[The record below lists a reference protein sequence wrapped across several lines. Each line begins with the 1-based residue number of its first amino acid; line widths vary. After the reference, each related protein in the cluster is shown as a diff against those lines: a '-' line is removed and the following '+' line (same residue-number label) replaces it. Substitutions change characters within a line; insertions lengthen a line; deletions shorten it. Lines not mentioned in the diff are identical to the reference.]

1 MSFDLDA
8 PSRPP
13 AVATLISA
21 LDRLEEIIDL
31 ENAAFEARGALDLV
45 EINRR
50 KSRALLELSRVM
62 RGLPERL
69 DAGTAARLARLKAK
83 LDRNLYVIALRIAAA
98 REVGAILDRALA
110 EADSDGT
117 YSAHSAHPAHPASAR
132 GGAGA

>member
-1 MSFDLDA
+1 MSLDLDA
-8 PSRPP
+8 PLRPP

-31 ENAAFEARGALDLV
+31 ENAAFEDRGALDLV

-62 RGLPERL
+62 RGLPDRL
-69 DAGTAARLARLKAK
+69 DAGTAGRLARLKAK

-110 EADSDGT
+110 EAESDGT
-117 YSAHSAHPAHPASAR
+117 YSAHAAR
-132 GGAGA
+132 TGAGA

>member
-8 PSRPP
+8 PHRPP

-21 LDRLEEIIDL
+21 LDRLEDIIDV
-31 ENAAFEARGALDLV
+31 ENAAFEERGGLDLV

-50 KSRALLELSRVM
+50 KSRALLELSRVA
-62 RGLPERL
+62 RGLPDRL
-69 DAGTAARLARLKAK
+69 DAATAGRLARLKAK

-110 EADSDGT
+110 EAESDGT
-117 YSAHSAHPAHPASAR
+117 YSAQSAQAAR
-132 GGAGA
+132 AGAGA

>member
-1 MSFDLDA
+1 MSLDLDA

-50 KSRALLELSRVM
+50 KSRALLELSRVA
-62 RGLPERL
+62 RGLPDRL
-69 DAGTAARLARLKAK
+69 DAATAGRLARLKAK
-83 LDRNLYVIALRIAAA
+83 LDRNQYVIALRITAA

-110 EADSDGT
+110 EAESDGT
-117 YSAHSAHPAHPASAR
+117 YSAHPARS
-132 GGAGA
+132 GAGA

>member
-31 ENAAFEARGALDLV
+31 ENAAFEARGALDFV

-62 RGLPERL
+62 RGLPDRL
-69 DAGTAARLARLKAK
+69 DAATAGRLARLKAK

-117 YSAHSAHPAHPASAR
+117 YSAHSAHAAR
-132 GGAGA
+132 AGAGA